1 MKSLGQRVLA
11 VLLVL
16 LILGQM
22 LVVGISDHNQRE
34 NLTDAA
40 AEGAELT
47 IWYTDAKLNDFMAE
61 ASKDYTKQTGIPVH
75 VQLIS
80 AVDYIETI
88 SNATFMEE
96 QGPDLFVAGS
106 DLLQKALY
114 AGLVDDHV
122 TYSEAEKSDIPQKA
136 FDAATCNGK
145 LIGYPFYFESCFLLY
160 NRYYTEEWP
169 GNIDE
174 ILAYADAFE
183 TSKTTERVQSIFKWD
198 VSDIFYN
205 YFFIGDYVGL
215 GGEYGDDS
223 SKVSLSEDKVIEC
236 LKYYQSLNEFFAID
250 EETVH
255 SEDVIQEFIDGKIVF
270 TIAKTD
276 AIARLDAAIAEGTVP
291 EFQLEVTR
299 DEEGNEIPP
308 REVDCFYGVGDIP
321 NLTEDLY
328 TRGLSVTNSIV
339 VNDYSPYTAAANNFA
354 RFLSYDRAERLYDQ
368 TGKVSVVKSVTAG
381 DEKWDRIM
389 EQYAGS
395 VEIPKIIEMSNYWIV
410 MEIAFANIWNGADI
424 TTEIQNVVD
433 QMNMSVG
440 ESVN

>member
-22 LVVGISDHNQRE
+22 LVVGISNHNRSK
-34 NLTDAA
+34 NLTEAIGEDAK
-40 AEGAELT
+40 LT
-47 IWYTDAKLNDFMAE
+47 IWYTDSELNEFMTA
-61 ASKDYTKQTGIPVH
+61 AAADYTEQTGVEIS

-96 QGPDLFVAGS
+96 NGPDLFVAGS

-122 TYSEAEKSDIPQKA
+122 SYSDAERNDIPQKA

-160 NRYYTEEWP
+160 NPSYTEEWP

-183 TSKTTERVQSIFKWD
+183 TSETTQNVQSIFKWD

-215 GGEYGDDS
+215 GGTYGDDKS
-223 SKVSLSEDKVIEC
+223 QVSLSEDQVIEC

-276 AIARLDAAIAEGTVP
+276 AIARLDAAECA
-291 EFQLEVTR
+291 
-299 DEEGNEIPP
+299 
-308 REVDCFYGVGDIP
+308 YGVGDIP
-321 NLTEDLY
+321 NLTEELH
-328 TRGLSVTNSIV
+328 TRGLSVTNSII
-339 VNDYSPYTAAANNFA
+339 VNDYSAYTAAANDFA
-354 RFLSYDRAERLYDQ
+354 HFLSYECADRLYEQ

-381 DEKWDRIM
+381 DADWERIM
-389 EQYAGS
+389 VQYAGS

-424 TTEIQNVVD
+424 TSEIQNVMD
-433 QMNMSVG
+433 QMNLSVG
-440 ESVN
+440 DPADEL

>member
-22 LVVGISDHNQRE
+22 LVVGISNHNRSKD
-34 NLTDAA
+34 L
-40 AEGAELT
+40 AEITGGDTELT
-47 IWYTDAKLNDFMAE
+47 IWYTDAELNDFMTA
-61 ASKDYTKQTGIPVH
+61 AAADYEEQTGIGIN
-75 VQLIS
+75 VQMIS

-88 SNATFMEE
+88 SEATFMEE
-96 QGPDLFVAGS
+96 NGPDLFVAGS

-114 AGLVDDHV
+114 AGLVDDQV
-122 TYSEAEKSDIPQKA
+122 TYSDAERNDIPQKA

-160 NRYYTEEWP
+160 NQYYAEEWP
-169 GNIDE
+169 RNIDE
-174 ILAYADAFE
+174 ILEYADNFE
-183 TSKTTERVQSIFKWD
+183 ASGTTEKVQSIFKWD

-215 GGEYGDDS
+215 GGTYGDDRS
-223 SKVSLSEDKVIEC
+223 QVSLSEQQVIEC
-236 LKYYQSLNEFFAID
+236 LEYYQSLNEFFAID

-276 AIARLDAAIAEGTVP
+276 AIARLEKAIAEGTVP
-291 EFQLEVTR
+291 DYQIEATK
-299 DEEGNEIPP
+299 DEEGNEIPV

-321 NLTEDLY
+321 NLTEELH

-339 VNDYSPYTAAANNFA
+339 VNDYSAHSAAANEFA
-354 RFLSYDRAERLYDQ
+354 HFLSYECADRLYDQ
-368 TGKVSVVKSVTAG
+368 TGKVSVVKSATAG
-381 DEKWDRIM
+381 DENWERIM
-389 EQYAGS
+389 AQYAGS

-424 TTEIQNVVD
+424 TTEIQSVVE
-433 QMNMSVG
+433 QMDMSVG
-440 ESVN
+440 ENTN